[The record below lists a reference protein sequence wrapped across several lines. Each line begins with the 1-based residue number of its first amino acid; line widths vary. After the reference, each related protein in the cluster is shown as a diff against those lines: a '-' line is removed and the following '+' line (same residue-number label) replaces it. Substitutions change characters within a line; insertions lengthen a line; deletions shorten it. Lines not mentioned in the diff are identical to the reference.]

1 MQTLPPT
8 ASGLIFACVILLAI
22 VLAAACGLGTSSR
35 VIGIHM
41 PYVARNQTTWI
52 RGHRAALWIVI
63 PSCVTAL
70 VLALTPSDSMLG
82 VGWLVWGVGVV
93 GGSLAAM
100 LRARRSVKDEP
111 R

>member
-8 ASGLIFACVILLAI
+8 TAGLIAACVIELAI
-22 VLAAACGLGTSSR
+22 VLAAAYGHGASSR

-52 RGHRAALWIVI
+52 QGHRAALWIVI

-70 VLALTPSDSMLG
+70 VLGL
-82 VGWLVWGVGVV
+82 GWLVWGVGIV
-93 GGSLAAM
+93 GGGLAAM
-100 LRARRSVKDEP
+100 FKARRSVRNAP

>member
-8 ASGLIFACVILLAI
+8 TAGLIAACVIELAI
-22 VLAAACGLGTSSR
+22 VLAAAYGHGASSR

-52 RGHRAALWIVI
+52 QGHRAALWIVI
-63 PSCVTAL
+63 PSCMTAL
-70 VLALTPSDSMLG
+70 VFALPPNDPLLRL
-82 VGWLVWGVGVV
+82 GWLVWGVGIV
-93 GGSLAAM
+93 GGGLAAM
-100 LRARRSVKDEP
+100 FKARRLVRNAP